1 MTITLP
7 GDGGVATEPESIP
20 ESEPASG
27 CECECEAAGL
37 LGIACVSAMFTGG
50 LGRKTNLMVSLTR
63 FLRGVEAVATV
74 MAMDSCVSET
84 SGRDLFVSLMLFGL
98 DGHGVSCT
106 DLVFRALALRC
117 WRCGCCCGWGAVE
130 TETEAVVE
138 LDSDSFAALLC
149 RREDSESA
157 LASTWPETQTSTAE
171 RNSPASDPPARPHGS
186 RSRCLRLRCFWHPY
200 ALLSSPLWSG
210 WDAGLGCAGTVDAA
224 IRESSRRRCR

>member
-27 CECECEAAGL
+27 CEGECEAAGL

-84 SGRDLFVSLMLFGL
+84 SGRDLFVSLMLVGL

-117 WRCGCCCGWGAVE
+117 WRCGCCCGCGGVV

-138 LDSDSFAALLC
+138 LDSDCFAALLC
-149 RREDSESA
+149 RKK
-157 LASTWPETQTSTAE
+157 
-171 RNSPASDPPARPHGS
+171 
-186 RSRCLRLRCFWHPY
+186 
-200 ALLSSPLWSG
+200 
-210 WDAGLGCAGTVDAA
+210 V
-224 IRESSRRRCR
+224 